1 LTRQV
6 FFYYNTKSDMALQNT
21 QKSALDEIPY
31 LLHHL
36 SFLLD
41 KEVDSVL
48 TEELDL
54 GLSQLKVLYVLDK
67 WPYSQQRSIARI
79 LGQDD
84 SGVSRIINQLAE
96 RGLVAR
102 KDNPKDRRQHIIAM
116 TSAGTKLME
125 QARTITQRCHET
137 ALTGLAPDQR
147 QQLRTILEQLHRRSC
162 TPESGC
168 ERYIR

>member
-1 LTRQV
+1 
-6 FFYYNTKSDMALQNT
+6 MALQNT
-21 QKSALDEIPY
+21 QKTALDEIPY

-41 KEVDSVL
+41 KEVDHAL
-48 TEELDL
+48 TEQLDI
-54 GLSQLKVLYVLDK
+54 GMSQLKVLYVLEK

-84 SGVSRIINQLAE
+84 SSISRLVQHLVE

-102 KDNPKDRRQHIIAM
+102 KPNPKDRRQHIIVM
-116 TSAGTKLME
+116 TSAGSALLTK
-125 QARTITQRCHET
+125 ARDVTKDCHDI
-137 ALTGLAPDQR
+137 ALTGLDTTQR
-147 QQLRTILEQLHRRSC
+147 QELRTMLELLHRRSC

>member
-1 LTRQV
+1 
-6 FFYYNTKSDMALQNT
+6 MALKNT
-21 QKSALDEIPY
+21 EKSALDEIPY

-41 KEVDSVL
+41 KEVDNAL

-54 GLSQLKVLYVLDK
+54 SLSQLKVLYVLDK
-67 WPYSQQRSIARI
+67 WPYSQQRSVARI

-84 SGVSRIINQLAE
+84 SGVSRIINHLAQ
-96 RGLVAR
+96 RGLVKR

-116 TSAGTKLME
+116 TSAGTDIME
-125 QARTITQRCHET
+125 KARNITKQCHEE
-137 ALTGLAPDQR
+137 ALAGLVPDQR
-147 QQLRTILEQLHRRSC
+147 QQLRRTLEQLHRRSC

-168 ERYIR
+168 ERYVR